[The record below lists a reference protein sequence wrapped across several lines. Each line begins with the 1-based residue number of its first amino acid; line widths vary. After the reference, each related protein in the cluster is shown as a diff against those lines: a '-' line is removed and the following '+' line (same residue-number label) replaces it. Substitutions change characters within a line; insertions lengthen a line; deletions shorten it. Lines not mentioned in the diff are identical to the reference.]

1 WALLGAVIIFL
12 LGYSGIQVSAR
23 TGTVLGAFEIAV
35 FALLAVWMI
44 AKAGSANT
52 LSVFG
57 TSHANNPDFK
67 GFSGVVAASVYTILA
82 FIGFEA
88 AAPLAEETKDPRRT
102 IGRAVVLSCVLIGLF
117 YVVTT
122 YAAVVFVGPDKAK
135 DFSAGSG
142 WLGLGRT

>member
-1 WALLGAVIIFL
+1 MAPAAAVAFSIPFGIGFGGGATPLSV
-12 LGYSGIQVSAR
+12 
-23 TGTVLGAFEIAV
+23 
-35 FALLAVWMI
+35 LLAVWMI

-117 YVVTT
+117 Y
-122 YAAVVFVGPDKAK
+122 
-135 DFSAGSG
+135 
-142 WLGLGRT
+142 